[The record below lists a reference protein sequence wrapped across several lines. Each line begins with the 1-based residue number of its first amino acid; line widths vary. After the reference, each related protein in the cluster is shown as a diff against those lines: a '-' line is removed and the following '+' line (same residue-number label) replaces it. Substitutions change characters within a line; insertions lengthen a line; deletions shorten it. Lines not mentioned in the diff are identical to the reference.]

1 MDKIAIAA
9 AVAAVMTGTAGVAS
23 AQTAPA
29 PAAPAAP
36 AAPSLGAVL
45 AATPGLSLTGY
56 VAADYSYFDTQTP
69 LLRLYSGSRNSFQV
83 PQAAVT
89 ASYLP
94 SSGFGAQ
101 VTAIAGSDAKVLR
114 QGETWP
120 FNTTSSQF
128 DLNNAFVQYA
138 SGPLTVMAGKF
149 STLAGA
155 EVLNPANDAEISRSL
170 LFWNMEPGT
179 HTGLRASYAVAPAL
193 TLTAGINNGWNF
205 TSAPSGAAKTIEL
218 GASGSPDKMFSY
230 SAAYYRGASPLYQS
244 PAPSPSGPYGTLQL
258 LDLVGTLNATDAL
271 SFTANV
277 DILRKDDRNGP
288 GTGTGKANG
297 FALYANYAVTD
308 QWTVSARGEYIDD
321 KQGIVSGTAGANK
334 LKEGTLALTY
344 APTKAI
350 KLMAEVR
357 QDRSDQKIFTDTS
370 GNATDKQTSV
380 QLQVVYT
387 F

>member
-1 MDKIAIAA
+1 MNKIALAA
-9 AVAAVMTGTAGVAS
+9 AVAAVLSSYGAAAS
-23 AQTAPA
+23 AQTAPPA
-29 PAAPAAP
+29 AAPAAP

-56 VAADYSYFDTQTP
+56 VAATYSYFDDRTP

-83 PQAAVT
+83 PQAALT
-89 ASYLP
+89 AAYLP
-94 SSGFGAQ
+94 TDGFGAQ
-101 VTAIAGSDAKVLR
+101 ITAIAGSDAKVLR

-120 FNTTSSQF
+120 SNSTSSQF

-155 EVLNPANDAEISRSL
+155 EVLNPANDNEISRSL

-179 HTGLRASYAVAPAL
+179 HTGVRAAYAVDPAL
-193 TLTAGINNGWNF
+193 TLTAGVNNGWNF
-205 TSAPSGAAKTIEL
+205 TSAPAGTGKTLEL
-218 GASGSPDKMFSY
+218 GASGSPNKLFSY
-230 SAAYYRGASPLYQS
+230 SAAYYHGQSPLYGG
-244 PAPSPSGPYGTLQL
+244 SGTGVLQL

-271 SFTANV
+271 SFAANV
-277 DILRKDDRNGP
+277 DILQKDDYAGP

-297 FALYANYAVTD
+297 VALYANYALTE

-334 LKEGTLALTY
+334 LKEATLALTY
-344 APTKAI
+344 APIKAV

-357 QDRSDQKIFTDTS
+357 QDRSDQAIFTDTS
-370 GNATDKQTSV
+370 GNSTTKQTSL
-380 QLQVVYT
+380 QLQAVYS

>member
-1 MDKIAIAA
+1 MNKIAIAA
-9 AVAAVMTGTAGVAS
+9 AVAAVMAGTAGVAS

-101 VTAIAGSDAKVLR
+101 LTAIAGSDAKVLR

-120 FNTTSSQF
+120 FNTTTSQF

-155 EVLNPANDAEISRSL
+155 EVLNPANNAEISRSL

-205 TSAPSGAAKTIEL
+205 TSAPAGTAKTIEL

-230 SAAYYRGASPLYQS
+230 SAAYYRGQSPLYGGS
-244 PAPSPSGPYGTLQL
+244 PTGVLQL
-258 LDLVGTLNATDAL
+258 LDLVGTLNATDSL
-271 SFTANV
+271 SFGANV
-277 DILRKDDRNGP
+277 DLLQKADYAGA
-288 GTGTGKANG
+288 GTGDGKANG
-297 FALYANYAVTD
+297 LALYANYAVTD

-344 APTKAI
+344 APAKAI

-370 GNATDKQTSV
+370 GNATDKQTSL
-380 QLQVVYT
+380 QLQAIYT

>member
-1 MDKIAIAA
+1 MNKIALAA
-9 AVAAVMTGTAGVAS
+9 AVAAVFATTGGAAS
-23 AQTAPA
+23 AQTAA
-29 PAAPAAP
+29 PAAAPAP

-56 VAADYSYFDTQTP
+56 VAATYSYFDDQTP

-83 PQAAVT
+83 PQAALT
-89 ASYLP
+89 AAYLP

-114 QGETWP
+114 QVETWP
-120 FNTTSSQF
+120 FNSTSSPF

-155 EVLNPANDAEISRSL
+155 EVLNPSNDNEISRSL

-179 HTGLRASYAVAPAL
+179 HTGVRAAYAVDPAL
-193 TLTAGINNGWNF
+193 TLTAGVNYGWNF
-205 TSAPSGAAKTIEL
+205 TSAPAGTGKTLEL
-218 GASGSPDKMFSY
+218 GASGSPNKMFSY
-230 SAAYYRGASPLYQS
+230 SAAYYRGQSPLYGGS
-244 PAPSPSGPYGTLQL
+244 PTGTLQL

-271 SFTANV
+271 SFAANV
-277 DILRKDDRNGP
+277 DILQKDDYAGA
-288 GTGTGKANG
+288 GSGSGKANG
-297 FALYANYAVTD
+297 LALYANYALNE
-308 QWTVSARGEYIDD
+308 QWTLSARGEYIDD

-334 LKEGTLALTY
+334 LKEATLAVTY
-344 APTKAI
+344 APVKAV

-357 QDRSDQKIFTDTS
+357 QDRSDQAIFTDTS
-370 GNATDKQTSV
+370 GKATTKQTSL
-380 QLQVVYT
+380 QLQAVYS